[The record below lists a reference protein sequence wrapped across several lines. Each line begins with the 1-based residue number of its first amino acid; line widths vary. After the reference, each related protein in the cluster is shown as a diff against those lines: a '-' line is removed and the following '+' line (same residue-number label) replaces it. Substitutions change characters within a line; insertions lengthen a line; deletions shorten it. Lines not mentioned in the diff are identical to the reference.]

1 MTMHRDLI
9 TKLFRSFENIA
20 HRDGDTE
27 FWLARELQELLGYTK
42 WSNFQQVIDKA
53 RDACKNA
60 GQAPEDH
67 FADVGKMVDL
77 GSGAQRRIEDVA
89 LTRYAAYLIAQ
100 NGDPKKEAIAFAQT
114 YFAVQARKQELIEA
128 RLAEIDRL
136 EARRSLTAS
145 EKELGGVIFER
156 LRESETFARIKSK
169 GDAALFGGWTT
180 RDMKKRL
187 GVPEARALAD
197 FLPTITIKAKD
208 LANEMTSHNV
218 KAKDLRTEQAITSDH
233 VDNNRELRQAMG
245 RRGIK
250 PEELPVDED
259 VRKLERRLQAEQK
272 KLPGQVSR
280 LEVDGEDAGQH

>member
-145 EKELGGVIFER
+145 ERELGGVIFER

-280 LEVDGEDAGQH
+280 LAADGEEAGQQ

>member
-145 EKELGGVIFER
+145 ERELGGVIFER

-245 RRGIK
+245 RRSIK

-280 LEVDGEDAGQH
+280 LAADGEEAGQQ